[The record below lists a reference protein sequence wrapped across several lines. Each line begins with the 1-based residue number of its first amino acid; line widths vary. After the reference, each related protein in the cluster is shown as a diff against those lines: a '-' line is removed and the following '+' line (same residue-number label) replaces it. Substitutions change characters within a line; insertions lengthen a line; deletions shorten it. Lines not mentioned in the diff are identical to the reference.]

1 MSASFSSTPT
11 SSSNRSSWFR
21 RSAGKGKQAYP
32 DATSVISTPSSP
44 SSPTSS
50 NPSSRPPVPPLPSG
64 HSRPRPSAPSR
75 PSSRPPT
82 SRKRHAQP
90 DPWPSMD
97 VPVPE
102 QCLQNPILLR
112 RILGHICPDPDS
124 QHLRE
129 QRQSLLWIAL
139 TCRATA
145 PTAILLLWR
154 KLDNLLPLLR
164 LLPSFTTKNGR
175 SNFHG
180 ASNPHEW
187 QSFDR
192 HAAYVMEIVYEDI
205 PNSLNID
212 PSVYLRLFLRNS
224 SILPSLVRFVC
235 PPTARP
241 SESEILLYMQS
252 PLRVLELG
260 TFELGTLHSSDT
272 SKMALTREAIIS
284 SLSDKPSQIT
294 RLVLVD
300 QPFSILSEGLPLL
313 HLTSLELRAMYGVM
327 DATLLRRIGALPHL
341 RSFTVDSGCFTGL
354 NLSNIATRNGHGT
367 MSSHFER
374 EKAAGEGLF
383 MQLTHLELE
392 RHPSLPSASI
402 ALFLQL
408 IGSTALR
415 SLILGVRR
423 VRGRGPNRGGRGR
436 GAIPDE
442 AGEAHGDPLQTIARR
457 WPRLRTLHLEVDHSL
472 AAITHF
478 LHRLPNLRDLKLSG
492 FLHLAESESDVDWDI
507 CAALTH
513 VAELQRLSLRC
524 CTSTTDAPLQFDVH
538 AITRLA
544 AMCPHLQFLD
554 IAVSGSTLPSF
565 SSMPTV
571 FHNLGA
577 IIVHHSE
584 PIANVVVLAR
594 HLDRLFPRLSAVRY
608 EDAETEVGKEG
619 GIEREEGTQVEVAAA
634 WAHVQ
639 ELVFAFQDVRRGR
652 EILEISYDSS

>member
-1 MSASFSSTPT
+1 MSASLSSTPT

-32 DATSVISTPSSP
+32 DATSVISTSSP

-50 NPSSRPPVPPLPSG
+50 NPDSRPPVPPLPSE
-64 HSRPRPSAPSR
+64 HSRPRPSVPSR

-82 SRKRHAQP
+82 ARRRHVQP
-90 DPWPSMD
+90 DPWPIMD
-97 VPVPE
+97 VPAPE
-102 QCLQNPILLR
+102 QCLRNPILLR
-112 RILGHICPDPDS
+112 RILGHISPDPDS

-154 KLDNLLPLLR
+154 RLDNLLPLLR
-164 LLPSFTTKNGR
+164 LLPSFTTKNGK

-180 ASNPHEW
+180 ASNPNEW

-205 PNSLNID
+205 PKSLNID
-212 PSVYLRLFLRNS
+212 PSVYLRLILRNS

-235 PPTARP
+235 PPTSRP

-272 SKMALTREAIIS
+272 SRMALTREAVIS
-284 SLSDKPSQIT
+284 SLSDKPSHIT

-327 DATLLRRIGALPHL
+327 DATLLRRIGTLPHL

-354 NLSNIATRNGHGT
+354 NLNNIATRNGH
-367 MSSHFER
+367 SANPSHFER
-374 EKAAGEGLF
+374 EKTAGQGLF
-383 MQLTHLELE
+383 MHLTHLELE

-402 ALFLQL
+402 ALFMQL

-423 VRGRGPNRGGRGR
+423 VRGRGPSRSGRGR

-442 AGEAHGDPLQTIARR
+442 AGEMHGDPLQTIARR

-472 AAITHF
+472 PAIAHL
-478 LHRLPNLRDLKLSG
+478 LHRLPSLRDLKLSG
-492 FLHLAESESDVDWDI
+492 FLHSADPDLDADWDI
-507 CAALTH
+507 CTAFTH
-513 VAELQRLSLRC
+513 LAELERLSLRC
-524 CTSTTDAPLQFDVH
+524 RSSITDAPLQCDVR
-538 AITRLA
+538 AMTRLA
-544 AMCPHLQFLD
+544 AMCPHLQSLD
-554 IAVSGSTLPSF
+554 IAVSASTLPSF
-565 SSMPTV
+565 STMPTLS
-571 FHNLGA
+571 HNLGA

-584 PIANVVVLAR
+584 PIANAVVLALAR
-594 HLDRLFPRLSAVRY
+594 HLDRLFPRLSAVQY
-608 EDAETEVGKEG
+608 EDAEPEVGGEG
-619 GIEREEGTQVEVAAA
+619 GSEGEEGTQSEVAAA

-639 ELVFAFQDVRRGR
+639 ELVFAFQDVRR
-652 EILEISYDSS
+652 EL